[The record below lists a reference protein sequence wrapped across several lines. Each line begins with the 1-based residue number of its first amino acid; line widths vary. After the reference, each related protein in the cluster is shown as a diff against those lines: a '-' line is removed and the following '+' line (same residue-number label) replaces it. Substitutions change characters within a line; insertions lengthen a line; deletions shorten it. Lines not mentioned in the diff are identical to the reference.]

1 MICVLRPWHIPV
13 MHNTISTLII
23 ALQSATAGAPEWMHV
38 IPAGRFTGVDG
49 RGPYFLNDAAAVVAN
64 FASEGRKLPIDE
76 NHSTDLAGKKGFA
89 APARGWIVD
98 LQSRED
104 GIWAKVEWTPEGLSL
119 MQGKAYGYV
128 SPVLQH
134 PPKPP
139 YNIARLLRVAL
150 TNDPNLTLTS
160 LHSNSQENSMD
171 IVALRKALGLPE
183 TADETAVLA
192 AITASHSAS
201 TSQAALMSRVAQAVG
216 VDATADGEALVT
228 ALNAKLK
235 PVTTVEAENS
245 ELKAQVTSLNSRV
258 ETLVTTHAMEKATT
272 TIDAAIAAG
281 KVVPA
286 LRDHMIARHSKNPTE
301 VETELKLAPSIN
313 AGGLGNRQPPVTGET
328 ATEEELKVASM
339 MGVDP
344 EAFKKQHATL
354 HAKGA

>member
-1 MICVLRPWHIPV
+1 

-49 RGPYFLNDAAAVVAN
+49 RGPYFLNDAASVIAA
-64 FASEGRKLPIDE
+64 FTTEGRKLPIDE
-76 NHSTDLAGKKGFA
+76 NHSTDLAGKKGFS
-89 APARGWIVD
+89 APARGWIVE

-160 LHSNSQENSMD
+160 LHSTSMENSMD
-171 IVALRKALGLPE
+171 LEALRKAFGLPE
-183 TADETAVLA
+183 TADEAAILA

-201 TSQAALMSRVAQAVG
+201 TSQAALMSRVAQAIG
-216 VDATADGEALVT
+216 VDATVEGEALVT

-245 ELKAQVTSLNSRV
+245 ELKAQVTSLNSRL
-258 ETLVTTHAMEKATT
+258 ETFITTNAQERAVSTV
-272 TIDAAIAAG
+272 DAAIAAG
-281 KVVPA
+281 KIVPA
-286 LRDHMIARHSKNPTE
+286 LRDHMISRHSKNPAE
-301 VETELKLAPSIN
+301 VDAEIKLMPSIN

-328 ATEEELKVASM
+328 ATEEELKIASM
-339 MGVDP
+339 MGVDA
-344 EAFKKQHATL
+344 EAFKTQHKSL
-354 HAKGA
+354 FAKGA